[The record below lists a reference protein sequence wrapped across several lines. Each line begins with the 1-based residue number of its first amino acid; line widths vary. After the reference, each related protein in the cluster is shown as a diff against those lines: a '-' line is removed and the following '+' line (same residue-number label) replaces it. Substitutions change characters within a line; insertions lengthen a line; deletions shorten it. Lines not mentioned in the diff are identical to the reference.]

1 MAPRPGYPGP
11 LGWVRKG
18 GSLVSIKVQDPFE
31 TGFAYHL
38 PSAVGEGHSLAT
50 LLLDAQEKITVA
62 ANMVA
67 VLIDTLRAG

>member
-1 MAPRPGYPGP
+1 MAPRPGFSGP

-18 GSLVSIKVQDPFE
+18 ESLVSIKVQGPFE
-31 TGFAYHL
+31 TGFAYQIR
-38 PSAVGEGHSLAT
+38 SAVGEGHSVAT

-67 VLIDTLRAG
+67 VLIDSLRAG